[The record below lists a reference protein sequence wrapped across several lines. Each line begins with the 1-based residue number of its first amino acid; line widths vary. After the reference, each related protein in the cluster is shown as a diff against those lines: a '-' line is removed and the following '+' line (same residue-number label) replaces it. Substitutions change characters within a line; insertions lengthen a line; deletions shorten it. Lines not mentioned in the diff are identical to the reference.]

1 MNFYAFNI
9 GDYAGAT
16 RHLSWDEDMAYRRML
31 DAYYSRE
38 QPLPLEPRQ
47 IYRLVGASEP
57 RQREAVDVVLEE
69 FFEQHADGWHNNRAD
84 EEIAKTAVK
93 KEKARASALLSVQ
106 ARQQRSNSEIRRER
120 LAEARGKGTHTDDE
134 WEAVKEAC
142 ASRCVRCGAQG
153 KLVKD
158 HIVPIYQGGSDSI
171 ENLQPLCP
179 SCNSAKGPEAI
190 DHRSPA
196 AQALVKRMLNERS
209 ANAGDNSANAG
220 DHGNGRSAPNPNPN
234 PNSSRY
240 GEVVARARDPD
251 TALEHR
257 LREAAGWQSEPSP
270 NLAIIG
276 PIQAL
281 IENGADLELDVIP
294 TIKAIAP
301 QAQGRSWNYFV
312 KAIARAR
319 DRRVEAATVVSMPSS
334 TNPVRSRANGTH
346 RQKPS
351 RDETFAAIDRRIEQL
366 AEAERRA
373 AAGGATGHGD
383 PDEGAA

>member
-57 RQREAVDVVLEE
+57 RQREAVDVVLLE
-69 FFEQHADGWHNNRAD
+69 FFEQHGDGWHNNRAD
-84 EEIAKTAVK
+84 EEIAKTALK
-93 KEKARASALLSVQ
+93 KDKARKSA
-106 ARQQRSNSEIRRER
+106 AER
-120 LAEARGKGTHTDDE
+120 WGNRAHTE
-134 WEAVKEAC
+134 
-142 ASRCVRCGAQG
+142 G
-153 KLVKD
+153 
-158 HIVPIYQGGSDSI
+158 I
-171 ENLQPLCP
+171 
-179 SCNSAKGPEAI
+179 
-190 DHRSPA
+190 
-196 AQALVKRMLNERS
+196 
-209 ANAGDNSANAG
+209 ANAPPNDANAQKG
-220 DHGNGRSAPNPNPN
+220 DANAERPQCEGNAPNPNPN

-251 TALEHR
+251 TELEHR

-281 IENGADLELDVIP
+281 IENGADLEFDVLP

-319 DRRVEAATVVSMPSS
+319 DRRVEAATIVSPPTSPS
-334 TNPVRSRANGTH
+334 RSSHAAH
-346 RQKPS
+346 QQKPS
-351 RDETFAAIDRRIEQL
+351 RDETFAAIDRRIDEIRQ
-366 AEAERRA
+366 AELRE
-373 AAGGATGHGD
+373 AGSSDEGD
-383 PDEGAA
+383 VQPLEGAA

>member
-57 RQREAVDVVLEE
+57 RQREAVDVVLLE

-84 EEIAKTAVK
+84 EEIAKTAHK
-93 KEKARASALLSVQ
+93 KDKARKSA
-106 ARQQRSNSEIRRER
+106 AERWSNRP
-120 LAEARGKGTHTDDE
+120 HTE
-134 WEAVKEAC
+134 GIAKA
-142 ASRCVRCGAQG
+142 
-153 KLVKD
+153 
-158 HIVPIYQGGSDSI
+158 
-171 ENLQPLCP
+171 LQ
-179 SCNSAKGPEAI
+179 N
-190 DHRSPA
+190 
-196 AQALVKRMLNERS
+196 N
-209 ANAGDNSANAG
+209 ANAQKGDANAEQPQCE
-220 DHGNGRSAPNPNPN
+220 GNAPNPNPN

-251 TALEHR
+251 TELEHR

-281 IENGADLELDVIP
+281 IDNGAHLELDILP

-319 DRRVEAATVVSMPSS
+319 DRRVEAATIVSPSTIPS
-334 TNPVRSRANGTH
+334 RSSHAARP
-346 RQKPS
+346 RKPS
-351 RDETFAAIDRRIEQL
+351 RAETFAAIDRRIEEIRQ
-366 AEAERRA
+366 AELRE
-373 AAGGATGHGD
+373 AAGGTENTLD
-383 PDEGAA
+383 LDEGPT